1 MVNKQEKII
10 RNEKVLDIISEG
22 KTKPNDILKHLEQDN
37 FKISERQLRRDLKS
51 LSKELI
57 DEEKRKENMLHFIN
71 QIESPIENLN
81 MLIND
86 SDYIEEVSERIKVK
100 SNLFKNLIFAHK
112 NKFAVY
118 DRFGLFLE
126 KDEIIQKRK
135 DKELLNKTI
144 TPLLEDLKYN
154 LLISGKTELEVEK
167 EINDFK
173 KEYKLYKYPSH
184 IFVNG
189 VIRPATDNDNIKLTM
204 DMNHIH
210 FIKKEFQRKNLVI
223 NNLLELIKS
232 LRYIVIHIN
241 MGFLSFDKFKDKI
254 LNLEECILKNRFY
267 YYELLENDF
276 LTKDDD
282 EVMASYKLKDK
293 DIELFKEVL
302 DKGIIDYFIDFV
314 EKDIKSYREDS
325 KKSIEQ
331 IKNELKEDKGFIEDY
346 QLDYPNKK
354 INFREE
360 ANEQKKF
367 INKQLKQGEDLILN
381 LKSLKDT

>member
-1 MVNKQEKII
+1 M
-10 RNEKVLDIISEG
+10 
-22 KTKPNDILKHLEQDN
+22 
-37 FKISERQLRRDLKS
+37 
-51 LSKELI
+51 
-57 DEEKRKENMLHFIN
+57 
-71 QIESPIENLN
+71 
-81 MLIND
+81 
-86 SDYIEEVSERIKVK
+86 
-100 SNLFKNLIFAHK
+100 
-112 NKFAVY
+112 
-118 DRFGLFLE
+118 
-126 KDEIIQKRK
+126 
-135 DKELLNKTI
+135 
-144 TPLLEDLKYN
+144 
-154 LLISGKTELEVEK
+154 
-167 EINDFK
+167 
-173 KEYKLYKYPSH
+173 
-184 IFVNG
+184 
-189 VIRPATDNDNIKLTM
+189 
-204 DMNHIH
+204 
-210 FIKKEFQRKNLVI
+210 
-223 NNLLELIKS
+223 
-232 LRYIVIHIN
+232 
-241 MGFLSFDKFKDKI
+241 
-254 LNLEECILKNRFY
+254 NLEECILKNRFY